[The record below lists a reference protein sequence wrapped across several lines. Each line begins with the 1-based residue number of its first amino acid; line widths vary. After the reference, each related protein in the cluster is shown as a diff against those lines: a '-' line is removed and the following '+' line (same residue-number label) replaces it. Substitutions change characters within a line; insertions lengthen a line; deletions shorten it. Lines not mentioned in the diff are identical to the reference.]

1 MLKQTEMEQTYE
13 DLSQSLKCENEI
25 DIEGTAIKIE
35 LKPPLPKIE
44 KLLNVGIENTKQ
56 DEYNVIIKSENQG
69 QNKQSHNALSIEET
83 IDIKLGNEEIRSY
96 TSRKRLNTA

>member
-1 MLKQTEMEQTYE
+1 MKI
-13 DLSQSLKCENEI
+13 SQNLKCENENSEM
-25 DIEGTAIKIE
+25 DIEGTVIKVE
-35 LKPPLPKIE
+35 LKPPLPEIE
-44 KLLNVGIENTKQ
+44 KLLNVGIENAKQ
-56 DEYNVIIKSENQG
+56 DDHNVKIKSGNQG